1 MSLLV
6 VFSAGRFSPIQEP
19 WVPGYLVSLALA
31 LSSYCLRHVQ
41 GVQLPLPLLFITPFA
56 SRVFLETSP
65 SWVLTVSSAP
75 DSEQRT
81 PWVVLPARYPSS
93 ASSPSTL
100 VASWSGG
107 SGACLPFFPF
117 PFPLEYSSLR
127 GQWLGSWNGTSH
139 RVVPLSALGLPCLC
153 SSGGGH

>member
-1 MSLLV
+1 MGARLPGLPGSCPIELLPPSRSGRAAIAAAPV
-6 VFSAGRFSPIQEP
+6 HHSCSSHPSPALFS
-19 WVPGYLVSLALA
+19 WK
-31 LSSYCLRHVQ
+31 
-41 GVQLPLPLLFITPFA
+41 
-56 SRVFLETSP
+56 TSA
-65 SWVLTVSSAP
+65 SWVLTGCLRLWILSGNHL
-75 DSEQRT
+75 
-81 PWVVLPARYPSS
+81 WVILPARYPSS

-117 PFPLEYSSLR
+117 PFPFPFESSSLR
-127 GQWLGSWNGTSH
+127 GQWMGNWNGTSH